1 MNRNTLI
8 TEIGEWLI
16 DQALAQ
22 PNIVDL
28 FTQPQLFIM
37 SVELVGGHG
46 SSCWNSV

>member
-28 FTQPQLFIM
+28 FDQTCLRLTAAGVPLA
-37 SVELVGGHG
+37 GAA
-46 SSCWNSV
+46 